1 MLSLILV
8 SNSTAS
14 RSTPSETP
22 GLNTELRRL
31 DQAMQVLSGLGGTSR
46 ARGGKRR
53 LSAAARARI
62 AAAQRARWAKWKKAK
77 QAT

>member
-1 MLSLILV
+1 M
-8 SNSTAS
+8 SNIATVVAQLHQK
-14 RSTPSETP
+14 RQE
-22 GLNTELRRL
+22 LKTELRRL
-31 DQAMQVLSGLGGTSR
+31 DQAIQVLSGLGGTSR

-77 QAT
+77 KAA

>member
-1 MLSLILV
+1 M
-8 SNSTAS
+8 SNIATVVAQLHQKHQ
-14 RSTPSETP
+14 E
-22 GLNTELRRL
+22 LNTELRRL
-31 DQAMQVLSGLGGTSR
+31 DQAIQVLSGLGGTSR